1 MEAAQIKYIGVN
13 DKSIDLFEGQYPVP
27 NGVSYNSYL
36 ILDERIAVMDTADA
50 RAADEW
56 LKNLELALAGR
67 NPDYL
72 IVSHMEPDHAGSLEL
87 AARKY
92 PGMQIVGSAKTFG
105 MISQFFDIDLSN
117 RTVTVQEGDE
127 IKLGSRTLRFYMAP
141 MVHWPEVMVTYE
153 ASEGILFSADA
164 FGKFGALDVQ
174 EEWEDEARRYYYN
187 IVGKYGVQA
196 QALLKK
202 AANLDISAI
211 YPLHGPILKDNLSY
225 YINKYK
231 LWSSYTPEEKGVL
244 IAYASIY
251 GHTAQAAKALS
262 DMLTRRGIK
271 SVLRDLARTDVSYC
285 VADAFKYE
293 KMVLA
298 SASYDGGIFPPM
310 EEFLHHLKSKTYRG
324 RQVGIVENGHLGAQ
338 RR

>member
-1 MEAAQIKYIGVN
+1 
-13 DKSIDLFEGQYPVP
+13 
-27 NGVSYNSYL
+27 
-36 ILDERIAVMDTADA
+36 MDTADA

-153 ASEGILFSADA
+153 ASEGILCSADA

-174 EEWEDEARRYYYN
+174 E
-187 IVGKYGVQA
+187 
-196 QALLKK
+196 
-202 AANLDISAI
+202 
-211 YPLHGPILKDNLSY
+211 
-225 YINKYK
+225 
-231 LWSSYTPEEKGVL
+231 
-244 IAYASIY
+244 
-251 GHTAQAAKALS
+251 
-262 DMLTRRGIK
+262 
-271 SVLRDLARTDVSYC
+271 
-285 VADAFKYE
+285 
-293 KMVLA
+293 
-298 SASYDGGIFPPM
+298 
-310 EEFLHHLKSKTYRG
+310 
-324 RQVGIVENGHLGAQ
+324 
-338 RR
+338 

>member
-117 RTVTVQEGDE
+117 RAVTVQEGDE

-141 MVHWPEVMVTYE
+141 DRKSTR
-153 ASEGILFSADA
+153 L
-164 FGKFGALDVQ
+164 
-174 EEWEDEARRYYYN
+174 N
-187 IVGKYGVQA
+187 
-196 QALLKK
+196 
-202 AANLDISAI
+202 
-211 YPLHGPILKDNLSY
+211 
-225 YINKYK
+225 
-231 LWSSYTPEEKGVL
+231 SS
-244 IAYASIY
+244 
-251 GHTAQAAKALS
+251 HT
-262 DMLTRRGIK
+262 
-271 SVLRDLARTDVSYC
+271 
-285 VADAFKYE
+285 
-293 KMVLA
+293 
-298 SASYDGGIFPPM
+298 
-310 EEFLHHLKSKTYRG
+310 
-324 RQVGIVENGHLGAQ
+324 
-338 RR
+338 